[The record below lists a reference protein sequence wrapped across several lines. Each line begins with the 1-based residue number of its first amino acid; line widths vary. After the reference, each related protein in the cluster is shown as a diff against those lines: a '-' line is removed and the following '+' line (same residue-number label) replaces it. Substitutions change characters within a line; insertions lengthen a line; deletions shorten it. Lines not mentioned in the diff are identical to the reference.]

1 MALFKI
7 AKGTKANLPSTKTEG
22 QMYVTTDEPAIYVD
36 TDSNTRLKIGGSS
49 SENDIVIIEIFG
61 STYS

>member
-22 QMYVTTDEPAIYVD
+22 QMYVTTAEF
-36 TDSNTRLKIGGSS
+36 T
-49 SENDIVIIEIFG
+49 
-61 STYS
+61 